1 MILFRWL
8 VLVCVVLRLTW
19 SPSSSPVFPSSPLRT
34 LRTFADDNDS
44 SVPPVLSRFPVP
56 HTEEWW
62 IIVGDE
68 QQDKL
73 MGIKRITIPRKGSV
87 KKKIKIALPE
97 EGEGALA
104 LKMYVISD
112 SYRGCDEERDVQIIM

>member
-1 MILFRWL
+1 M
-8 VLVCVVLRLTW
+8 CVALLLTW
-19 SPSSSPVFPSSPLRT
+19 SPSSSPAFPSSP